1 MISPALSTTQAVSTW
16 LTTAVSPRVLHVF
29 ERVCNLVDGERRV
42 LSLVAPEI
50 GRGPFSLVMALGNGR
65 FTDFIQADSQVFP
78 QPHEL
83 HLQVG
88 ALAVDTS
95 AAQVWN
101 PRPFWE
107 SIPPSAIQTCLPLFE
122 GKLAASSPDSLAHF
136 NGHFDKLSAG
146 RFDATAQKVKTAVH
160 TLQLGLEN
168 GDLAACEEG
177 AQNLAGLG
185 VGLTPAGDDFLLG
198 TIYGLWLKND
208 GAAKF
213 QKIGA
218 ACRGGSRTAPTSGVG
233 QSKNSYHK
241 LPETQ
246 RMIEAIA
253 ETAAARTTT
262 LSAAWLRAAA
272 RGEAG
277 EPWHVLVTALRDSGE
292 TATSTRSMSAV
303 SQAIDRILATGHT
316 SGADAL
322 AGFVWGIRCVMRDA

>member
-1 MISPALSTTQAVSTW
+1 VSASTIKT
-16 LTTAVSPRVLHVF
+16 F
-29 ERVCNLVDGERRV
+29 
-42 LSLVAPEI
+42 
-50 GRGPFSLVMALGNGR
+50 
-65 FTDFIQADSQVFP
+65 
-78 QPHEL
+78 
-83 HLQVG
+83 
-88 ALAVDTS
+88 
-95 AAQVWN
+95 
-101 PRPFWE
+101 
-107 SIPPSAIQTCLPLFE
+107 LPLFE
-122 GKLAASSPDSLAHF
+122 SKLAASSPDSLAHL
-136 NGHFDKLSAG
+136 NG
-146 RFDATAQKVKTAVH
+146 RFDPIAQKAKTAVH
-160 TLQLGLEN
+160 KLQHGLEN
-168 GDLAACEEG
+168 GDLSACAEG
-177 AQNLAGLG
+177 ARNLAGLG
-185 VGLTPAGDDFLLG
+185 LGLTPAGDDFLLG

-246 RMIEAIA
+246 RMIEAIT

-277 EPWHVLVTALRDSGE
+277 EPWHELLTALRDSGE
-292 TATSTRSMSAV
+292 TAVTELVEVEPVEAAVTEPVEVAV